1 MEKGTEKL
9 IVMKKRVL
17 LLLLALILA
26 SMQVTTEAKDTFE
39 IGNGSF
45 MLNGE
50 PFVVK
55 AAELHY
61 PRIPRPYR
69 YGKSSTGRTSP

>member
-45 MLNGE
+45 KLNGE